1 METIILI
8 QLFYIEPNQ
17 LQKKINEIN
26 IFVNFLKLISEEINV
41 NKVLYFLLN
50 YHILVFRPFY

>member
-41 NKVLYFLLN
+41 NKVLYFFIKLS
-50 YHILVFRPFY
+50 YSCF